1 MEESPATSGF
11 ETNVD
16 FSPLL
21 AYIHLIMYTYI
32 YIYYIYIIIIY
43 NLCILY
49 TL

>member
-21 AYIHLIMYTYI
+21 AYIHLIMYMYI
-32 YIYYIYIIIIY
+32 LYIYIIIY
-43 NLCILY
+43 NILY